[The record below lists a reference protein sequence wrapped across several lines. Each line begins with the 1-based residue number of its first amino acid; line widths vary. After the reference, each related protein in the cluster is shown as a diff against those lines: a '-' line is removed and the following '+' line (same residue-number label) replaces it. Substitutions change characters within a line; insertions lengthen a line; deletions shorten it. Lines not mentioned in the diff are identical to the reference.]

1 MYAIAVVELGLQPN
15 YFWYEITELELI
27 ALLDRLELVKRERF
41 ENVRLLA
48 YVITSTSGVKVDYD
62 SFLNIGKEVEV
73 KPLEPNELN
82 EMKDKFSKLLKR

>member
-1 MYAIAVVELGLQPN
+1 LYAIAVVELGLQPN
-15 YFWYEITELELI
+15 YFWDEITELELI
-27 ALLDRLELVKRERF
+27 ALLDRLERVKRERF

>member
-15 YFWYEITELELI
+15 YFWDEITELELI
-27 ALLDRLELVKRERF
+27 ALLDRLEIKKRERF

-82 EMKDKFSKLLKR
+82 EMKDKFCKLLKK

>member
-1 MYAIAVVELGLQPN
+1 LYAIAVVELGLQPN
-15 YFWYEITELELI
+15 YFWDEVTELELT
-27 ALLDRLELVKRERF
+27 ALLDRLEKVKRERF

-48 YVITSTSGVKVDYD
+48 YVITSVNGVKVDYD

-73 KPLEPNELN
+73 KPLESNELN